1 MNGQAKPAGETAMTN
16 SDRNSIAAIDKCH
29 RADRRTTWAI
39 GAGALIA
46 LGLALQWIQVLFTQ
60 MVSQNS
66 WFFATLFGETWNM
79 ITVWLSAAPWHE
91 DVQYWPLL
99 LVITGAA
106 ILFSRSPRRAM
117 ATNESRTG
125 ARRDA

>member
-1 MNGQAKPAGETAMTN
+1 MTHR
-16 SDRNSIAAIDKCH
+16 DRNSIQRPESCH
-29 RADRRTTWAI
+29 SQSTTWAI
-39 GAGALIA
+39 GAGALIV
-46 LGLALQWIQVLFTQ
+46 LGLALQWIQVCFTRF
-60 MVSQNS
+60 VSQNS

-79 ITVWLSAAPWHE
+79 IAVWLSAAPWRQ

-106 ILFSRSPRRAM
+106 ILFSRTPRRAM
-117 ATNESRTG
+117 ATNESCTG

>member
-1 MNGQAKPAGETAMTN
+1 MMNSE
-16 SDRNSIAAIDKCH
+16 RNLADGTHKCNHAA
-29 RADRRTTWAI
+29 WSI
-39 GAGALIA
+39 GAAALIA

-60 MVSQNS
+60 FASQNS
-66 WFFATLFGETWNM
+66 WFFATVFGEAWNM
-79 ITVWLSAAPWHE
+79 ITVWISAAPWRQ

-106 ILFSRSPRRAM
+106 ILFSRGSRRAM

-125 ARRDA
+125 ARRDS